1 VTHEERHQER
11 LVHRLES
18 FSDLVIGFSLA
29 LLGSTLLV
37 PNHVIELVRNPWWLV
52 AYFWTFTL
60 IASIWY
66 THQRLFSTYFT
77 IRPYTILL
85 NFVLLALLGL
95 IVYFVQVFVHV
106 EGEPD
111 KVWAFLIYFS
121 VQSLAYMVMGALY
134 AHGVRAR
141 WEGLDGE
148 LRYQGVRQAVRL
160 LVAGGT
166 VLVGVIV
173 TALRHPQSMDDAA
186 VVGFISLAGLLAARV
201 VMRVLRSR
209 IASAA

>member
-1 VTHEERHQER
+1 
-11 LVHRLES
+11 
-18 FSDLVIGFSLA
+18 
-29 LLGSTLLV
+29 
-37 PNHVIELVRNPWWLV
+37 
-52 AYFWTFTL
+52 
-60 IASIWY
+60 
-66 THQRLFSTYFT
+66 
-77 IRPYTILL
+77 
-85 NFVLLALLGL
+85 
-95 IVYFVQVFVHV
+95 
-106 EGEPD
+106 
-111 KVWAFLIYFS
+111 
-121 VQSLAYMVMGALY
+121 MVMGALY

>member
-1 VTHEERHQER
+1 MTHEERHQER

-121 VQSLAYMVMGALY
+121 VQSLVYMVMGALY

>member
-1 VTHEERHQER
+1 MTHEERHQER

-29 LLGSTLLV
+29 LLGLTLVV

-52 AYFWTFTL
+52 AYFWTFAL

-121 VQSLAYMVMGALY
+121 VQSLAYMVMGGLY

>member
-1 VTHEERHQER
+1 MTHEERHQER

-52 AYFWTFTL
+52 AYFWTFAL

>member
-29 LLGSTLLV
+29 LLGLTLVV

-121 VQSLAYMVMGALY
+121 VQSLAYMVMGGLY

>member
-1 VTHEERHQER
+1 MTHEERHQER

-29 LLGSTLLV
+29 LLGLTLVV

-60 IASIWY
+60 IASIWS

-121 VQSLAYMVMGALY
+121 VQSLAYMVMGGLY

>member
-29 LLGSTLLV
+29 LLGLTLVV

-52 AYFWTFTL
+52 AYFWTFAL

-121 VQSLAYMVMGALY
+121 VQSLAYMVMGGLY

>member
-121 VQSLAYMVMGALY
+121 VQSLVYMVMGALY

>member
-1 VTHEERHQER
+1 MTHEERHQER